1 MKIASTK
8 AIKTIMSE
16 KGITNAELSRMCN
29 VTPQVM
35 YERLAKENLK
45 VNTLHQ
51 MASIL
56 GYKVILV
63 PDSVQV
69 GDGCYEVM

>member
-1 MKIASTK
+1 MKMASTK
-8 AIKTIMSE
+8 AIKAIMSE

-35 YERLAKENLK
+35 YERLVKENLK

-63 PDSVQV
+63 PDTVPV
-69 GDGCYEVM
+69 IDGVFEIM

>member
-1 MKIASTK
+1 MKMASTK

-35 YERLAKENLK
+35 YERLSKENLK
-45 VNTLHQ
+45 VSTLHQ
-51 MASIL
+51 MASNL
-56 GYKVILV
+56 GYRVILV
-63 PDSVQV
+63 PENADFSL
-69 GDGCYEVM
+69 GYEVM